1 MGWIVV
7 GPSTVEG
14 SEVKTTQ
21 SDDAASIGE
30 AGWASD
36 GVGSA

>member
-14 SEVKTTQ
+14 KSDVKTTQ
-21 SDDAASIGE
+21 SDDGASIGE
-30 AGWASD
+30 AGWD
-36 GVGSA
+36 